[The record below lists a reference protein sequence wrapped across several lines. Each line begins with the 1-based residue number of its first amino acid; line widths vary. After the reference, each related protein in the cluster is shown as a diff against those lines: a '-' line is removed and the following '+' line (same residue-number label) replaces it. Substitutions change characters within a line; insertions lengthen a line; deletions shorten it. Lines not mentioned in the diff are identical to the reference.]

1 MRTRMSGSTM
11 RIVIGVISTGLWS
24 SEGILHQQGRVEKSS
39 GRAEALISGSPRL
52 EMAPATCSTGAMS
65 RGKMAAALKAR
76 EPCARRVKDG
86 DQPQSQRFAAIG
98 AGGGRYA
105 AALCAAQRSGVERG
119 QIRLRT
125 RSMRSLHSIARR
137 PGGAL
142 VRHRDRLDR
151 RRRDH
156 HDRGPRHRRQA
167 APAVAGL
174 HRRAG
179 RPVRLLHQRH
189 DHDGEGSA
197 RSEPASDGS
206 RGARGAGAESVPVR
220 HARPHHPRGAAR
232 GAKYRKDMIGVA
244 VNLTRRHF
252 GKAAGVLVL
261 TFALAARLAG
271 AQAPKLPG
279 SLANNRMLDAWLRIN
294 ADGSAMI
301 FTGKVELGQGIST
314 ALMQIAAEELDLPLA
329 RVRMISGDT
338 AQTPDEGYTSGSQSI
353 EYGGTAIRLACAE
366 ARALLIDQAAKRF
379 GLPAEGLKVSEGV
392 VAAPDGRKL
401 GYGELAAELDLDREV
416 TATVAPKPPALHT
429 IVGRSVLRRDIP
441 PKVTGGAAYV
451 QDIRLPGMAHGR
463 VVRPPRYDA
472 RLDNLDEAPIRAMPG
487 VVTVVRDG

>member
-1 MRTRMSGSTM
+1 
-11 RIVIGVISTGLWS
+11 
-24 SEGILHQQGRVEKSS
+24 
-39 GRAEALISGSPRL
+39 
-52 EMAPATCSTGAMS
+52 
-65 RGKMAAALKAR
+65 
-76 EPCARRVKDG
+76 
-86 DQPQSQRFAAIG
+86 
-98 AGGGRYA
+98 
-105 AALCAAQRSGVERG
+105 
-119 QIRLRT
+119 
-125 RSMRSLHSIARR
+125 
-137 PGGAL
+137 
-142 VRHRDRLDR
+142 
-151 RRRDH
+151 
-156 HDRGPRHRRQA
+156 
-167 APAVAGL
+167 
-174 HRRAG
+174 
-179 RPVRLLHQRH
+179 
-189 DHDGEGSA
+189 
-197 RSEPASDGS
+197 
-206 RGARGAGAESVPVR
+206 
-220 HARPHHPRGAAR
+220 
-232 GAKYRKDMIGVA
+232 MIGVA

-451 QDIRLPGMAHGR
+451 QDISPA
-463 VVRPPRYDA
+463 
-472 RLDNLDEAPIRAMPG
+472 
-487 VVTVVRDG
+487 RDGAWPRRAAAAL